1 MHNIGFDLKLDLN
14 RMLDWNN
21 TTLLFKFS
29 QRSGDS
35 VSEKYVAPSAGGNT
49 FTVQEIYGGQTWK
62 VAKVQFNTL
71 LLDNRLDL
79 AYGRL
84 VANDDFLRSPLYCQF
99 VNNSFCGSSKG
110 LSWTGSVVFSL
121 EDKVNLMDNYFNTAL
136 LYEGLFS
143 SRPRDVT
150 GLGITAD
157 WYSDELNQAG
167 DSEGKADKDYEAVI
181 ELNHKFDLNHDFSI
195 TPDLQYIIRPAGT
208 GDIDNALVIG
218 AKLTVQ
224 F

>member
-1 MHNIGFDLKLDLN
+1 
-14 RMLDWNN
+14 MLDWNN